1 MRPERPPD
9 EPHALSGRLI
19 PEQNSALY
27 IPIMGNTHHPEDF
40 DCPRCQARYRI
51 ARMKSEQ
58 GVAYGMVQCVV
69 CDQLLAPTEADA
81 ILKYFLVSRPKNR
94 SKPLRGAPPLAA
106 RPTPRL

>member
-1 MRPERPPD
+1 
-9 EPHALSGRLI
+9 
-19 PEQNSALY
+19 
-27 IPIMGNTHHPEDF
+27 MGNTHHPEDF

-81 ILKYFLVSRPKNR
+81 ILKYFLVSRPKDR
-94 SKPLRGAPPLAA
+94 SKPLRGAPPSPPA
-106 RPTPRL
+106 RLPASNLT